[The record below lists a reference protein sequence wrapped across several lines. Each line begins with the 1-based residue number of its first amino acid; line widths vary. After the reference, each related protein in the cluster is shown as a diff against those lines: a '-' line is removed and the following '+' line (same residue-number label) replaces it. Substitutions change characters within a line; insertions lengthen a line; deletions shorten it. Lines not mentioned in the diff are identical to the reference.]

1 MDKKIT
7 MQDVADAAGVS
18 KSTVSFIL
26 NHREDQRISED
37 TKQKV
42 WQVINMLNFKPN
54 TYAKFL
60 RGAQPDK
67 LVAAYCPQ
75 DLTDLGRIV
84 FLDFYRRLSEAL
96 SAQSVRVFHLCSP
109 ARLDTVEAIVTYGVS
124 KEEFSQ
130 LGGLNF
136 VPVVSVNCTIGDALF
151 FEISNDY
158 AALARDATAHFGA
171 HFLFVSLPPRDE
183 YLLTAIESSFS
194 DVRFISNL
202 CELTA
207 FKGQYVVTDE
217 PSLAALLNETAGAN
231 AYCPAR
237 ADRPKIQKI
246 VECVRLATDR
256 EPHPEHRFFV

>member
-84 FLDFYRRLSEAL
+84 FLDFYRRLSEAF

-124 KEEFSQ
+124 
-130 LGGLNF
+130 
-136 VPVVSVNCTIGDALF
+136 
-151 FEISNDY
+151 
-158 AALARDATAHFGA
+158 
-171 HFLFVSLPPRDE
+171 
-183 YLLTAIESSFS
+183 
-194 DVRFISNL
+194 
-202 CELTA
+202 
-207 FKGQYVVTDE
+207 
-217 PSLAALLNETAGAN
+217 
-231 AYCPAR
+231 
-237 ADRPKIQKI
+237 
-246 VECVRLATDR
+246 
-256 EPHPEHRFFV
+256 

>member
-1 MDKKIT
+1 MR
-7 MQDVADAAGVS
+7 S
-18 KSTVSFIL
+18 
-26 NHREDQRISED
+26 
-37 TKQKV
+37 
-42 WQVINMLNFKPN
+42 
-54 TYAKFL
+54 
-60 RGAQPDK
+60 PDK

-84 FLDFYRRLSEAL
+84 FLDFYRRLSEAF

-109 ARLDTVEAIVTYGVS
+109 ARLDTVEAIVTYGIS

-171 HFLFVSLPPRDE
+171 PFLFVSLPPRDE
-183 YLLTAIESSFS
+183 YLRAAIESSFS

>member
-84 FLDFYRRLSEAL
+84 FLDFYRRLSEAF
-96 SAQSVRVFHLCSP
+96 SAQSVRVFHLC
-109 ARLDTVEAIVTYGVS
+109 
-124 KEEFSQ
+124 
-130 LGGLNF
+130 
-136 VPVVSVNCTIGDALF
+136 
-151 FEISNDY
+151 
-158 AALARDATAHFGA
+158 
-171 HFLFVSLPPRDE
+171 
-183 YLLTAIESSFS
+183 
-194 DVRFISNL
+194 
-202 CELTA
+202 
-207 FKGQYVVTDE
+207 
-217 PSLAALLNETAGAN
+217 
-231 AYCPAR
+231 
-237 ADRPKIQKI
+237 
-246 VECVRLATDR
+246 
-256 EPHPEHRFFV
+256 

>member
-37 TKQKV
+37 TKRKV
-42 WQVINMLNFKPN
+42 WQVINMLNYKPN

-75 DLTDLGRIV
+75 DLADLERIA
-84 FLDFYRRLSEAL
+84 FFDFYRRLSEAF

-124 KEEFSQ
+124 KEEFLQ

-136 VPVVSVNCTIGDALF
+136 VPVVSVDCAVDDALF

-158 AALARDATAHFGA
+158 AALARDAAAHFQA
-171 HFLFVSLPPRDE
+171 PCLFASLPPRDE
-183 YLLTAIESSFS
+183 RLRARIESSFS
-194 DVRFISNL
+194 DIRFISKL
-202 CELTA
+202 CELAA
-207 FKGQYVVTDE
+207 FKGQNVVTDA
-217 PSLAALLNETAGAN
+217 PSLAALLSETAGAN

-237 ADRPKIQKI
+237 TDRPKIQKI

-256 EPHPEHRFFV
+256 KPHPEHRFFV

>member
-1 MDKKIT
+1 
-7 MQDVADAAGVS
+7 
-18 KSTVSFIL
+18 
-26 NHREDQRISED
+26 
-37 TKQKV
+37 
-42 WQVINMLNFKPN
+42 MLNFKPN

-75 DLTDLGRIV
+75 DLTDLARIV
-84 FLDFYRRLSEAL
+84 FLDFYRRLSEAF

-158 AALARDATAHFGA
+158 AALARDAAAHFGA
-171 HFLFVSLPPRDE
+171 PFLFVSLPPRDE
-183 YLLTAIESSFS
+183 YLRAAIESSFS